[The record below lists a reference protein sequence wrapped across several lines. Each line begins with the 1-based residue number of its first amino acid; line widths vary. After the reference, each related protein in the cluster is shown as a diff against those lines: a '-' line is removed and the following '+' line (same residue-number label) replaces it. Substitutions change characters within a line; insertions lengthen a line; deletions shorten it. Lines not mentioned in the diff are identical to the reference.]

1 MPNPPVSG
9 VPTIDKP
16 AAPGQSDPRGDTGDP
31 WNYLLS
37 RSHDSINQKLA
48 KKKIKMRAIK
58 TRSSICPHLW
68 YF

>member
-16 AAPGQSDPRGDTGDP
+16 AAPGQSDQKKDIAVP

-37 RSHDSINQKLA
+37 RSHDPINQKLA
-48 KKKIKMRAIK
+48 KKKIKMRLIK
-58 TRSSICPHLW
+58 TKSSICPYLW
-68 YF
+68 